1 MNEVIAAIATASGN
15 SGLSII
21 RISGDDAISVADK
34 LYRSPSGNFHLS
46 DASANTIHYGHIFY
60 NDELIDEVLV
70 SVFFAPKS
78 FTAEN
83 VVEISCHGG
92 AFVTKKILN
101 AVLNSGARIADPG
114 EFTKRAFLNGRIDL
128 SQAEAVIDIINSK
141 NEFALGNS
149 LSQLNGRVFDEIRSS
164 REKILHETAFLE
176 AAMDDPEHYSL
187 DEHRDEMISNIEEID
202 SNITHILSISDDGR
216 LLKDGVNTLILG
228 KPNAGKSSLL
238 NILVGKDR
246 AIVTSI
252 AGTTRDTLEET
263 VSLSGLTLNL
273 IDTAGIRETDDV
285 IEKIG
290 VDRAISSIDKA
301 DLILYVV
308 DSSVP
313 IDDNDIYLIEKIK
326 NKRIIIIR
334 NKTDLNEMVSHNDL
348 LKYIDAPIVDMCCNG
363 ALGID
368 LLSDIITNMF
378 LNKEISFDED
388 IYVTNMRQIT
398 AIKSALSSIK
408 MARESIENYM
418 PEDIITIDLMDAY
431 FFLGEVTGEQVS
443 DDLVNKIFSDFCM
456 GK

>member
-348 LKYIDAPIVDMCCNG
+348 LNYIDAPIVDMCCNG

-368 LLSDIITNMF
+368 SLSDIITNMF